1 MAKNVDITNIQT
13 SLDLEK
19 IDSNCISPDQLP
31 TSIYDAIVTSAQRF
45 GDRTAIEYILDGDC
59 ISPNAIPFSKKI
71 VHGLLKT
78 FKGKSFAAPY
88 RTMSYQTL
96 ASQVTQMANALEQL
110 GVNRT
115 DVTSIISP
123 NFPEMYVSLWGAET
137 AGIAN
142 PVNPLLES
150 SIIKEILISANTKV
164 LIALGPVPG
173 SDICQKTLEIKEHIP
188 SLKAVISLFGDDMPA
203 DANNKVPVYS
213 FEKLLAKQSG
223 TTLTATK
230 PDQADIC
237 SYFHTGGTT
246 GLPKL
251 AKHLHLN
258 EITNAAQINAIS
270 PVQSGDTMLVGLPIF
285 HVNAA
290 IATGLASVMGGC
302 KILLVGPSG
311 FRGKNVVNNLLSLIN
326 NYNVAFMTA
335 VPTVY
340 AGLLESL
347 AKSTSPISKPPSMK
361 LALCG
366 AAPLSTD
373 LQNKFKQ
380 VTGISLVEGY
390 GSTEGSAVSTLM
402 PVNPICKRAAVGLA
416 LPEMSIKIGDID
428 EDGNLIRLCDVD
440 ESGEILISGNNV
452 FPGYVE
458 DSHNENLMVTT
469 DDGITYVRTGD
480 LGLFDEHGYLS
491 LSGRKKELII
501 RGGHNI
507 DPKMIEDAAT
517 KHEEVV
523 LAAAVPRPDS
533 YAGELPVLY
542 VTLAQSSTLTVEQ
555 LTQHMKTHIAERAAL
570 PKSIHILEEMP
581 LTAVGKLFKP
591 ALVCDEIYKVI
602 ESTLKEHYSN
612 TEYSIKVSP
621 DKKKG
626 INAIITFTNDKAL
639 ENIQE
644 QVKQL
649 FTPYSFNYQITQT
662 VNEQAE
668 VA

>member
-1 MAKNVDITNIQT
+1 MAKKIDITNIQT
-13 SLDLEK
+13 SLDLEEV
-19 IDSNCISPDQLP
+19 DSSCISPEQLP
-31 TSIYDAIVTSAQRF
+31 TSIYEAIVTSAQRF

-59 ISPNAIPFSKKI
+59 ISPNAIPFSKKVI
-71 VHGLLKT
+71 HGLLKT

-96 ASQVTQMANALEQL
+96 AEQVTQMANALGQL

-150 SIIKEILISANTKV
+150 NIIKEILISANTKV

-173 SDICQKTLEIKEHIP
+173 SGIWQKTLAIKEHIP
-188 SLKAVISLFGDDMPA
+188 SLKAVISLFGEDIPT

-223 TTLTATK
+223 TKLSTSK
-230 PDQADIC
+230 PSQADIC

-258 EITNAAQINAIS
+258 ELTNAAQVNLIS

-290 IATGLASVMGGC
+290 IATGLASVMNGC

-311 FRGKNVVNNLLSLIN
+311 FRGKNVIANLLTLLN

-347 AKSTSPISKPPSMK
+347 AKSNTPIKKPASMK

-373 LQNKFKQ
+373 LQEKFKQ

-390 GSTEGSAVSTLM
+390 GSTEGSSVSSLM
-402 PVNPICKRAAVGLA
+402 PVNPICSRAAVGLP
-416 LPEMSIKIGDID
+416 LPGMSIKIGDIN
-428 EDGNLIRLCDVD
+428 ENGQLARLCDVD
-440 ESGEILISGNNV
+440 ESGEILIAGNNV

-458 DSHNENLMVTT
+458 DSHNEGLMVTS
-469 DDGITYVRTGD
+469 DEGITYVRTGD
-480 LGLFDEHGYLS
+480 LGRFDEHGYLS
-491 LSGRKKELII
+491 LSGRQKELII

-517 KHEEVV
+517 KHQDVI

-542 VTLAQSSTLTVEQ
+542 VTLADGTTLTQEQ
-555 LTQHMKTHIAERAAL
+555 LMAHMQAHIAERAAL
-570 PKSIHILEEMP
+570 PKAIYILDEMP

-591 ALVCDEIYKVI
+591 ALVCDEIYKII
-602 ESTLKEHYSN
+602 ENTLKEHYPS

-626 INAIITFTNDKAL
+626 INAIITFNRNDIDD
-639 ENIQE
+639 IQT
-644 QVKQL
+644 QIKQL
-649 FTPYSFNYQITQT
+649 FTPYSFNYQVSKASNKQT
-662 VNEQAE
+662 E